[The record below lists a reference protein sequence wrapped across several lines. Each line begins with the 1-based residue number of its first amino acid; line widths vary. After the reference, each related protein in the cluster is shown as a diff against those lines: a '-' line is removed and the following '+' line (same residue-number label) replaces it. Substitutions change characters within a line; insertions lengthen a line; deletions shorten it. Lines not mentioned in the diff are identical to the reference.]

1 MARTQAL
8 YLAESGVAEALYR
21 LNGRRLIPPA
31 LLGGQAEFS
40 SGEVLGWDK
49 GSYRVVVSRASEGA
63 LDVESTGVVGDV
75 SRRVTVRL
83 RLRSL
88 VPAEVFSLGPKRD
101 GVRATDPEDPRYD
114 PTLDPP
120 PIDFRLP
127 PLPSPVTP
135 WDGRNVIG
143 TGTYVFDRIEVAD
156 KKSLEIRADGRVD
169 VYVAGFVSVGNK
181 AELRCVG
188 PGPVRFYVYGEQLDP
203 HGQALYLDNQAEVH
217 AEGPTVWTINGGV
230 LLDQHAQFT
239 QASAA
244 APASLNIRGSL
255 LVEGHAVLGTEPD
268 AGEPPRVLVVL
279 EPTGTA
285 TALKLEQH
293 AEVYAM
299 IYAPNADMNMD
310 QHSLLAGALVCH
322 RLALEKH
329 A

>member
-1 MARTQAL
+1 MAPASPARLAAGVNGSARGCRGEAGSAALLAVVLGVVLTLLSVSMLGWVASGGKRAAVEVARTQAL

-21 LNGRRLIPPA
+21 LNGRRLTPPA

-135 WDGRNVIG
+135 WDERNVIG
-143 TGTYVFDRIEVAD
+143 TGTYVFDRIVLDD
-156 KKSLEIRADGRVD
+156 KQVLEIRADGPVD
-169 VYVAGFVSVGNK
+169 LYVAGFVSVGNK
-181 AELRCVG
+181 AELR
-188 PGPVRFYVYGEQLDP
+188 
-203 HGQALYLDNQAEVH
+203 
-217 AEGPTVWTINGGV
+217 
-230 LLDQHAQFT
+230 
-239 QASAA
+239 
-244 APASLNIRGSL
+244 
-255 LVEGHAVLGTEPD
+255 
-268 AGEPPRVLVVL
+268 
-279 EPTGTA
+279 
-285 TALKLEQH
+285 
-293 AEVYAM
+293 
-299 IYAPNADMNMD
+299 
-310 QHSLLAGALVCH
+310 
-322 RLALEKH
+322 
-329 A
+329 